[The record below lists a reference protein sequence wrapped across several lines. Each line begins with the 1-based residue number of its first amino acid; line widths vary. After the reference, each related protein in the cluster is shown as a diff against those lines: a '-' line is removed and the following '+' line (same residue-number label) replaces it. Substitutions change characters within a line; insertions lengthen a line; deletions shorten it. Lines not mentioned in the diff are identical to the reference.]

1 MVSLC
6 PCSSSKLHYFV
17 LSSGILECNWQG
29 KSRAQSQERIDFSAQ
44 TSQCTCVLCTVS
56 WQPQPTDVRRFT
68 AMIHRLYRQ
77 GAPST
82 SDLTLLPWILWWHT
96 TLALWR
102 THKPTQSQKSTLF
115 STLSTWINLHWL
127 IKRLL
132 KIRLVLG
139 KIETNNAEQGSKH
152 NITWGARSSER
163 AEDWQ
168 DEVRIV
174 AKNQLCAFSRAV
186 IGVSSHI

>member
-96 TLALWR
+96 RTVTHTQTHTVSEVHTLQHTVNMDQLAL
-102 THKPTQSQKSTLF
+102 THK
-115 STLSTWINLHWL
+115 
-127 IKRLL
+127 
-132 KIRLVLG
+132 
-139 KIETNNAEQGSKH
+139 ETTKNK
-152 NITWGARSSER
+152 TCT
-163 AEDWQ
+163 WQ
-168 DEVRIV
+168 DRNKQCRTGIKTQHHVR
-174 AKNQLCAFSRAV
+174 S
-186 IGVSSHI
+186 